1 MENNK
6 LITIFEDNPVRRV
19 WIEKE
24 EKWYFSITD
33 VVGVLTQ
40 SADPRNYWKVLKN
53 RLSKEGSQLVTK
65 CNQLKMIAP
74 DGKKYLTDAADV
86 ETIFRLVQSI
96 PSPKAEPFKLWLAK
110 VGYERMQETV
120 DPELA
125 VARGR
130 KTWQLMGRSKEW
142 VQQRMLGVEIRN
154 KLTDY
159 WSDHGIEKRDQYARL
174 TNVIHRE
181 WSGLSVK
188 AHKKLKDLET
198 QNLRDHMSDAEI
210 LFTALAELSTRQIS
224 EKERAEGYDQN
235 ETTAHKGG
243 RISRDARKALEK
255 QTGQMVVNSENFLS
269 AKMPKKLNQ
278 ATSVIPSGTRD
289 RKAKSSSKIPH
300 P

>member
-1 MENNK
+1 MLKNNK
-6 LITIFEDNPVRRV
+6 LIAIFEDRPVRRV

-24 EKWYFSITD
+24 EKWYFSVVDIVKILTD
-33 VVGVLTQ
+33 QTSFQL
-40 SADPRNYWKVLKN
+40 ARNYWKVLKS
-53 RLSKEGSQLVTK
+53 RLKGEGSQVVTK
-65 CNQLKMIAP
+65 CNRLKLTAD
-74 DGKKYLTDAADV
+74 DGKMRETDAGDV

-130 KTWQLMGRSKEW
+130 KTWQIMGRSKEW
-142 VQQRMLGVEIRN
+142 IQQRMLGVEIRN

-159 WSDHGIEKRDQYARL
+159 WAGHGIEKRDEYAKL

-188 AHKKLKDLET
+188 GHKRIKNLGT

-210 LFTALAELSTRQIS
+210 LFTALSELSTRQIS
-224 EKERAEGYDQN
+224 ETEKTDGYGQN
-235 ETTAHKGG
+235 EATARKGG
-243 RISRDARKALEK
+243 RISRDAKRALEK
-255 QTGQMVVNSENFLS
+255 QTGQRVVSPQNFLS
-269 AKMPKKLNQ
+269 NKTPKKL
-278 ATSVIPSGTRD
+278 I
-289 RKAKSSSKIPH
+289 
-300 P
+300 